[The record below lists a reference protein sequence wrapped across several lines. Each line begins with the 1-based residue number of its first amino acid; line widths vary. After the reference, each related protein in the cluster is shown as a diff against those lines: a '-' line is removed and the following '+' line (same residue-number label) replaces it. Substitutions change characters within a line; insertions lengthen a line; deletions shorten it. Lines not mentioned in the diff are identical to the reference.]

1 MQQESFNIS
10 TRKFLKKVGITAQQ
24 EIERAVREGIAQ
36 GKIKGNETLSA
47 HVDLVL
53 EGAELRLT
61 IEGEISLE

>member
-36 GKIKGNETLSA
+36 GKIKGNDTLSA

>member
-10 TRKFLKKVGITAQQ
+10 TRRFLKKVGITAQQ

>member
-61 IEGEISLE
+61 IVGEISLE